1 MFFCP
6 SIYICAMCYFGCF
19 AKPQILNRDLSC
31 YCAFGFFFLFW
42 DSDYVIFVMVQSVM
56 CDLRHFKL
64 LINFCRWRSN
74 IMKRYTM
81 KFFLVLFYLISFFS
95 SLAYASFIHAHILI
109 LNIIISFFSLWLL
122 YIKERDGYWKMMQ
135 KYIGSDVT
143 SMVTLPVIIFEP
155 MTMIQKIA
163 EVGLL
168 LVLPLLM
175 IP

>member
-1 MFFCP
+1 M
-6 SIYICAMCYFGCF
+6 
-19 AKPQILNRDLSC
+19 
-31 YCAFGFFFLFW
+31 
-42 DSDYVIFVMVQSVM
+42 
-56 CDLRHFKL
+56 
-64 LINFCRWRSN
+64 
-74 IMKRYTM
+74 
-81 KFFLVLFYLISFFS
+81 
-95 SLAYASFIHAHILI
+95 AYASFIRAHI